1 MRDPN
6 DTAPCMGVFGLRITL
21 GRPFPGSLPVVSPT
35 SSPSPLR
42 NSPGFTPGSC
52 DLIRAAPYRL
62 MEDIRDPHSMPH
74 SPVNVPS
81 HTTESAQTTTSWGE
95 KLHGNREVLQCCL
108 DLDRDRIRPE
118 SHTSGVNAG
127 GSYNC
132 GHPT

>member
-1 MRDPN
+1 MRDPD
-6 DTAPCMGVFGLRITL
+6 DTTPYMGVFGLRITL
-21 GRPFPGSLPVVSPT
+21 SRPFPGSLPVVLPT

-42 NSPGFTPGSC
+42 NSPGIAPGSRG
-52 DLIRAAPYRL
+52 LIGATPCRL
-62 MEDIRDPHSMPH
+62 MEGYQGPPFHAAQP
-74 SPVNVPS
+74 PS
-81 HTTESAQTTTSWGE
+81 TYRATESARTTSSWGE

>member
-62 MEDIRDPHSMPH
+62 MEDIRDLHSMPH
-74 SPVNVPS
+74 SPVNVPGHRIGS
-81 HTTESAQTTTSWGE
+81 DHELWGE
-95 KLHGNREVLQCCL
+95 KLHGNREVPTS
-108 DLDRDRIRPE
+108 DRLRAKLHRDA
-118 SHTSGVNAG
+118 NFA
-127 GSYNC
+127 
-132 GHPT
+132 